1 MNNNTRSVKVNNRPG
16 KKEKKAITVWREC
29 VRRAKKKLE
38 RGTDSWG
45 ILSDKVLKEAM
56 TSYCAMGY

>member
-1 MNNNTRSVKVNNRPG
+1 VKVNNRPG